1 MGRKVCLSLL
11 TMASNVLPLHLKQ
24 TFPHIFRIS
33 IEDEVMGLNA
43 DYLLKDFLI
52 YPGGWKY
59 QTNTYFLFFIKF
71 NLISNL
77 PIVHLRKDK
86 EAAKQVLLTDF
97 RRDFQFSNVHLLYIF
112 VCFLFNSFELDFFA
126 QIQIKSYLISH
137 SSPLKDKEAEKF
149 YSPISVVISSCGS
162 RARSDSSP
170 HFWRHWTSLTKLLPL
185 PLHPP

>member
-1 MGRKVCLSLL
+1 MFCINTWIKLSCPYFEF
-11 TMASNVLPLHLKQ
+11 PLKM
-24 TFPHIFRIS
+24 R
-33 IEDEVMGLNA
+33 VMGWNA
-43 DYLLKDFLI
+43 GYLPKSFFTLARRMKITKKYLL
-52 YPGGWKY
+52 P
-59 QTNTYFLFFIKF
+59 FFIKF

-86 EAAKQVLLTDF
+86 EVAKQVLLTDF
-97 RRDFQFSNVHLLYIF
+97 RHDFQFSIAHPLYIF

-126 QIQIKSYLISH
+126 KIQIKSYLISH

>member
-1 MGRKVCLSLL
+1 MRALGS
-11 TMASNVLPLHLKQ
+11 
-24 TFPHIFRIS
+24 
-33 IEDEVMGLNA
+33 E
-43 DYLLKDFLI
+43 YL
-52 YPGGWKY
+52 
-59 QTNTYFLFFIKF
+59 QSCFFEF

-77 PIVHLRKDK
+77 PIVHLKKDK

-97 RRDFQFSNVHLLYIF
+97 CRDFQFSNVHPLYIF
-112 VCFLFNSFELDFFA
+112 VCFLFNSFELDFSA